1 MKSAHFTLSLQLIQ
15 AHFVAFN
22 LNPEQGRAI
31 IKALD
36 LRLDDYKVAQVKM
49 ELADILLF
57 EEKFNQA
64 LIYYSQIEMDLK
76 NDVVA
81 HEAKKLLKR
90 VILKLILCGH

>member
-22 LNPEQGRAI
+22 LKPEQGRAI
-31 IKALD
+31 IKKALD

-49 ELADILLF
+49 ELADILFF

-81 HEAKKLLKR
+81 QL
-90 VILKLILCGH
+90 V

>member
-1 MKSAHFTLSLQLIQ
+1 
-15 AHFVAFN
+15 
-22 LNPEQGRAI
+22 
-31 IKALD
+31 
-36 LRLDDYKVAQVKM
+36 LDDYKVAQVKM

-81 HEAKKLLKR
+81 HEASLKLLKR
-90 VILKLILCGH
+90 VILKLILCGHETVQGTKYNNDK

>member
-1 MKSAHFTLSLQLIQ
+1 
-15 AHFVAFN
+15 
-22 LNPEQGRAI
+22 
-31 IKALD
+31 
-36 LRLDDYKVAQVKM
+36 LDDYKVAQVKM

-64 LIYYSQIEMDLK
+64 LIYSQIEMDLK

-81 HEAKKLLKR
+81 HEASLKLLKR

>member
-1 MKSAHFTLSLQLIQ
+1 
-15 AHFVAFN
+15 
-22 LNPEQGRAI
+22 
-31 IKALD
+31 
-36 LRLDDYKVAQVKM
+36 M

-81 HEAKKLLKR
+81 HEASLKAAKTSYFKTDF
-90 VILKLILCGH
+90 VWALKQLRN